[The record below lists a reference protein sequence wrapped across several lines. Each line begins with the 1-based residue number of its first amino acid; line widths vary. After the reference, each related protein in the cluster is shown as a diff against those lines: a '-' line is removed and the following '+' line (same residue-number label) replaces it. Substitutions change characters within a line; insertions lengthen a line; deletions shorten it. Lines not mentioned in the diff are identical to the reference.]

1 MNYIQELGDK
11 EFSEIRIIEQ
21 DGEPWFIGKDICN
34 YFDDSN
40 HNRTLKRVDDIDKQV
55 VELIDSMGRKQ
66 SAIAVN
72 ESGMYTILFTM
83 QPQKAHKDE
92 ASDEYPIEIRNRIE
106 KLRRFKHWVT
116 SEVLPSI
123 RKTGGYQMP
132 QTYAEA
138 LRALA
143 DKAEE
148 AERLAKQNEEKTALI
163 ETLQPKASYYDTIL
177 NCKGVVSTTEI
188 AKDYGMSAKKFNKI
202 LFDYKI
208 QFKQSGRWFLYA
220 KYEGMDYARSKTH
233 PITRSNGDPDAKTHM
248 YWTQKGRLF
257 LYHFLKDK
265 KILPMVEWEGGCI
278 NGC

>member
-40 HNRTLKRVDDIDKQV
+40 HIRTLKRVDDIDKQI

-83 QPQKAHKDE
+83 QPQKAHKDGM
-92 ASDEYPIEIRNRIE
+92 SDEYPIEIRNRIE
-106 KLRRFKHWVT
+106 KVRRFKHWVT

-123 RKTGGYQMP
+123 RKTGGYQLP

-163 ETLQPKASYYDTIL
+163 ESMQPKVSYYDL
-177 NCKGVVSTTEI
+177 VLQSKDLMRTTEI
-188 AKDYGMSAKKFNKI
+188 AKDYGMSAEKFNK
-202 LFDYKI
+202 LLSENKI
-208 QFKQSGRWFLYA
+208 QFKQSNRWFLYA
-220 KYEGMDYARSKTH
+220 RYEGMGYTSSKTH
-233 PITRSNGDPDAKTHM
+233 TFPRHDGSHGTKTHM

-257 LYHFLKDK
+257 LYDFLKS
-265 KILPMVEWEGGCI
+265 IGVLPMIEM
-278 NGC
+278 N

>member
-1 MNYIQELGDK
+1 MNEIKIFENPEFGSVRTVMIGDEPWMVGKDVAIALGYESPSAAISKKVDAEDRGLSKMETPSGIQEMTV
-11 EFSEIRIIEQ
+11 I
-21 DGEPWFIGKDICN
+21 
-34 YFDDSN
+34 
-40 HNRTLKRVDDIDKQV
+40 
-55 VELIDSMGRKQ
+55 
-66 SAIAVN
+66 N
-72 ESGMYTILFTM
+72 ESGLYSLVL
-83 QPQKAHKDE
+83 
-92 ASDEYPIEIRNRIE
+92 SS
-106 KLRRFKHWVT
+106 KLPSAKKFRRWVT

-257 LYHFLKDK
+257 LYHFLKEK
-265 KILPMVEWEGGCI
+265 EILPMVEWERGDA
-278 NGC
+278 NG